1 LRRRDKKRGEKNR
14 DCAESYIRSSQSSF
28 NRAIDV
34 KKVEAQ
40 PKENNRDIKG
50 YERVKTGFKRNS
62 LKIRNQIWKGNPDLN
77 ISELGHYN
85 PIFKYLISVTWFA
98 LTHPNMMLTKTV
110 NEIFIKIGCLLKL
123 CHAGAKFILI
133 RRQKYHIDNP

>member
-1 LRRRDKKRGEKNR
+1 M
-14 DCAESYIRSSQSSF
+14 
-28 NRAIDV
+28 
-34 KKVEAQ
+34 
-40 PKENNRDIKG
+40 KG
-50 YERVKTGFKRNS
+50 VKTGFKRNS

-133 RRQKYHIDNP
+133 RRQEYHIDNP